1 MRTQDWPLPHWRH
14 RGWLHELA
22 PPTPR
27 TPLAVGCNRHR
38 EMVHDSSKPQFSKAV
53 RTERSPYVSPSSS
66 AWRSFISR
74 FYFSFFFLYNFL
86 LLIYR
91 ILYLYNFIS
100 WQITRIIDFRTPET
114 PTPPRQIY
122 FQTVPQLPRN
132 LIYLYP
138 RWKFDRADIFANY
151 RNKRIRMEEIQKGKG
166 PKIQFRNKWIR
177 CFARIQRINVQI
189 RGKIS
194 FQPNCTRFGRLPF
207 FCFPRLIPADV
218 EGSLAAGLHVWFCAT
233 SSFINKA
240 QLKRSSQGDGVAW
253 PGDPDF
259 LWLASFTISPHQ
271 VLRQRHVSGI
281 ERERGWV
288 RRGWD
293 QIEWVSEWECISSTS
308 EQPPI
313 SVTTFGL
320 LSRTANIPACT
331 AADRKTWSN
340 SLIKHCEWV
349 DRSRANKQ
357 CSSADLYRFKLK
369 SILFQPGKHA
379 ISQLFL
385 LRIMFRSS
393 LFLYLFR
400 RCSKALSFSSRERER
415 WSTASSR
422 YKTFPLKDWC
432 RCTCAKISKAH
443 GVLLPGN
450 HLGSMEYAVHG
461 RNWVNP
467 RDVLGG
473 VSLSSSSS
481 VKRYS
486 RYSTYPRSVTKLTIY
501 FFV

>member
-1 MRTQDWPLPHWRH
+1 
-14 RGWLHELA
+14 
-22 PPTPR
+22 
-27 TPLAVGCNRHR
+27 
-38 EMVHDSSKPQFSKAV
+38 
-53 RTERSPYVSPSSS
+53 
-66 AWRSFISR
+66 
-74 FYFSFFFLYNFL
+74 
-86 LLIYR
+86 
-91 ILYLYNFIS
+91 
-100 WQITRIIDFRTPET
+100 
-114 PTPPRQIY
+114 
-122 FQTVPQLPRN
+122 
-132 LIYLYP
+132 
-138 RWKFDRADIFANY
+138 
-151 RNKRIRMEEIQKGKG
+151 MEEIQKGKG

-177 CFARIQRINVQI
+177 CFTRIQRINVQI

-218 EGSLAAGLHVWFCAT
+218 EGNLAAGLHVWFCAT

-331 AADRKTWSN
+331 VADRKTWSN
-340 SLIKHCEWV
+340 SLIKRCEWV

-369 SILFQPGKHA
+369 SILFQLGEHA

-400 RCSKALSFSSRERER
+400 RCLKVLSFSSRERER
-415 WSTASSR
+415 WSTVSSR
-422 YKTFPLKDWC
+422 QN
-432 RCTCAKISKAH
+432 
-443 GVLLPGN
+443 LP
-450 HLGSMEYAVHG
+450 S
-461 RNWVNP
+461 
-467 RDVLGG
+467 
-473 VSLSSSSS
+473 
-481 VKRYS
+481 
-486 RYSTYPRSVTKLTIY
+486 
-501 FFV
+501 